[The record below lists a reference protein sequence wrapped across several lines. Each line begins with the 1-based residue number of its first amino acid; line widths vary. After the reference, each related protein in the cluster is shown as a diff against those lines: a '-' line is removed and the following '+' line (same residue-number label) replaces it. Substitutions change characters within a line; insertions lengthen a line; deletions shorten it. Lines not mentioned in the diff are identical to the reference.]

1 MASPRRDT
9 ARVILVGPDDRVLLF
24 RHLLPA
30 PWKREGWLTPGG
42 AIDPGET
49 PAQAASRELAEE
61 TGHRFPAA
69 ATGTPVAVDSGQWQA
84 SDGTTVTTTNWYFF
98 TRAATRHIDL
108 SGQDDS
114 ERRDLLD
121 YRWWSAA
128 DLRVTRDLVFPVGL
142 ADLLQRLI
150 AGDPPQH
157 PVQLPWT

>member
-1 MASPRRDT
+1 
-9 ARVILVGPDDRVLLF
+9 
-24 RHLLPA
+24 
-30 PWKREGWLTPGG
+30 
-42 AIDPGET
+42 
-49 PAQAASRELAEE
+49 
-61 TGHRFPAA
+61 
-69 ATGTPVAVDSGQWQA
+69 VAVDSGQWQA